1 MMMAVSFERSG
12 RLYYLDPGAYSPA
25 VGDKVLVPTDA
36 GPEVAECI
44 WAPQYV
50 DDEITGLPVCAGL
63 ATGEH
68 LSRDEANRARRAE
81 GRVGARGVGRE
92 RELAMKVIAA
102 DYLGSPAGFTGYFG
116 APHRVGLPA
125 LGRDLAGRLHG

>member
-1 MMMAVSFERSG
+1 MMAVSFERSG
-12 RLYYLDPGAYSPA
+12 RVYYVDPGPYMPG

-63 ATGEH
+63 ATEEH
-68 LSRDEANRARRAE
+68 MSRDEANRARRAE
-81 GRVGARGVGRE
+81 GRVAARPLGRE
-92 RELAMKVIAA
+92 HELPVQGVAL
-102 DYLGSPAGFTGYFG
+102 DSLDSPGVFTIHFT
-116 APHRVGLPA
+116 APPPPAFPPLLPP
-125 LGRDLAGRLHG
+125 LAPRPHPP

>member
-25 VGDKVLVPTDA
+25 VGDKMLVPTDA

-81 GRVGARGVGRE
+81 GRGAARRVVRGAQ
-92 RELAMKVIAA
+92 LAVKGVAGGH
-102 DYLGSPAGFTGYFG
+102 LGLPGLFTGFFR
-116 APHRVGLPA
+116 APRPG
-125 LGRDLAGRLHG
+125 D

>member
-1 MMMAVSFERSG
+1 M
-12 RLYYLDPGAYSPA
+12 PA

-63 ATGEH
+63 ATEEH
-68 LSRDEANRARRAE
+68 MSRDEANRARRAE
-81 GRVGARGVGRE
+81 GRGAARRLGRE
-92 RELAMKVIAA
+92 HEVPVKGGPGGHP
-102 DYLGSPAGFTGYFG
+102 DSPGLFTTFFQ
-116 APHRVGLPA
+116 APRPGGLPA
-125 LGRDLAGRLHG
+125 PGPDPGRRRAAPAGG

>member
-12 RLYYLDPGAYSPA
+12 RLYYLDPGPYMPA

-63 ATGEH
+63 ATEEH
-68 LSRDEANRARRAE
+68 MSRDEANRARRAE
-81 GRVGARGVGRE
+81 GRV
-92 RELAMKVIAA
+92 
-102 DYLGSPAGFTGYFG
+102 
-116 APHRVGLPA
+116 APPR
-125 LGRDLAGRLHG
+125 LGRAPELPLEGAALAYLYPPAPLPTYS